1 MGTFTYTRKTDN
13 PKAAWSEERKAK
25 ASAKQKQMIADGT
38 WFKMSKKQR
47 SKNIS
52 KGLRDAAKRRNRS
65 NGQLKRHWKKEADKF
80 FSATEVNKRL
90 NERKGEEQKAVMSQA
105 PTTLSE
111 DLLEKA
117 VLPEK
122 VLNGVAEVASDIKK
136 GKDKKGKVSF
146 PEPYEVWDNDQKKEF
161 AEMISMVSHVLD
173 QVELAF
179 GGRPSLH
186 TLIMTALD
194 ARLKKI
200 FSLLGSYSSNRTEE
214 DE

>member
-65 NGQLKRHWKKEADKF
+65 NGQLKRHASKPAEF
-80 FSATEVNKRL
+80 FSATEVEKRL
-90 NERKGEEQKAVMSQA
+90 NERKGEEQKALMSQA

-117 VLPEK
+117 VLPDE

-136 GKDKKGKVSF
+136 GEDKKGVVSF

-200 FSLLGSYSSNRTEE
+200 FSLLGSYSSSAKEE